1 MANNMET
8 FDKKILKL
16 PFQTQKNKKFII
28 EEPPAPSTTEIYEL
42 GLMVLLGLIA
52 LTNRGWHQEVLT
64 IF

>member
-52 LTNRGWHQEVLT
+52 
-64 IF
+64 